1 MPELERTMRK
11 PAKPPVDRHQ
21 LEQLVSGLAEGVVL
35 LDPRGSV
42 VWANATALSAHGV
55 ASLPQLG
62 RNAAEYA
69 QRFRLRYRN
78 HHALPAAQYPLRRLL
93 RGESFGDLVVDVER
107 RDDADFRRVLRM
119 RGIVLSDVSDR
130 TESLALTID
139 DVTER
144 YEAEQRFERTFAANP
159 APALI
164 CRIADLRYVKVN
176 AGFLEMT
183 GYRREDVI
191 EHSMYEL
198 DVLEG
203 IERREEAIAD
213 VHAGRTV
220 AQSEA
225 MLRLPDG
232 SAKFV
237 IVAGQPIDVAE
248 DACML
253 FTFIDLDLRKKAEDA
268 LRHSEQRF
276 ATAFRLAP
284 VPMTLVAL
292 SPPRLLEANDAF
304 LAATGHSAEELGG
317 DATALAVWPEPQA
330 FADLLAAVAGDGG
343 VRHRELKLGDGDGG
357 EIDCLASAGLVR
369 IDDAPCALCVFQDI
383 SERKR
388 SEVEL
393 VAAIEAVMQDASW
406 FSRTVIDK
414 LAQVR
419 RGAPAGKGEL
429 ADLTPRERE
438 VLGLLC
444 EGHSDAE
451 IARALR
457 LSPHT
462 VRNHVATIY
471 SKIDVHRR
479 SAAIV
484 WARERGIVGY
494 EPPPKRP
501 ARAPARSGRRG

>member
-1 MPELERTMRK
+1 MRK
-11 PAKPPVDRHQ
+11 PATPPVDRRQ
-21 LEQLVSGLAEGVVL
+21 LQQLVSGLSEGVVL
-35 LDPRGSV
+35 IDPDGRV
-42 VWANATALSAHGV
+42 AWANEAALAAHGV
-55 ASLPQLG
+55 DSLQRLG
-62 RNAAEYA
+62 RDAAEYA
-69 QRFRLRYRN
+69 RNFRLRYRN
-78 HHALPAAQYPLRRLL
+78 RHALQATHYPLRRLL
-93 RGESFGDLVVDVER
+93 RGESFDDLVVELEPR
-107 RDDADFRRVLRM
+107 GEADFQRVLQL
-119 RGIVLSDVSDR
+119 RGLALTDASDR
-130 TESLALTID
+130 TESLALTIR

-144 YEAEQRFERTFAANP
+144 YRAEQRFEKTFGANP

-183 GYRREDVI
+183 GYRRDDVL
-191 EHSMYEL
+191 EHSVYEL

-203 IERREEAIAD
+203 IERREEAITHL
-213 VHAGRTV
+213 HAGHTI

-237 IVAGQPIDVAE
+237 LVAGQPIDVGE
-248 DACML
+248 EACML
-253 FTFIDLDLRKKAEDA
+253 FTFIDLDLRKKAEDE

-284 VPMTLVAL
+284 VPMTLIAL
-292 SPPRLLEANDAF
+292 SPPRLLEANEAF
-304 LAATGHSAEELGG
+304 LAVTGRTLAELSGG
-317 DATALAVWPEPQA
+317 DATALAIWPQPAA
-330 FADLLAAVAGDGG
+330 FAGLLIAIEDDGG
-343 VRHRELKLGDGDGG
+343 ARERELKLRNRDGN

-369 IDDAPCALCVFQDI
+369 IDDAACALCVFQDI
-383 SERKR
+383 SERR
-388 SEVEL
+388 RTEVEL
-393 VAAIEAVMQDASW
+393 VEAIEAVMRDASW

-419 RGAPAGKGEL
+419 RGTTAAAGEL
-429 ADLTPRERE
+429 ADLTPRELE
-438 VLGLLC
+438 VLGQIC
-444 EGHSDAE
+444 EGLSDAE
-451 IARALR
+451 IAKALR

-494 EPPPKRP
+494 DPPPRQPPRRP
-501 ARAPARSGRRG
+501 TRTGRRD